1 VPSPTPS
8 LTTAAARDLIR
19 ETAFPGTTG
28 SSVGLEIEW
37 FTSPS
42 RSPRSVAELRTLLEP
57 HLPLPHRSLI
67 TFEPGG
73 QLELSS
79 RVMGSCGAAVNAVG
93 RDTNAVRAAL
103 KPHGIEL
110 TANGIDP
117 HRPLRLCTDEQRYVS
132 MKAYFDGANHAGAH
146 MMCTTAAVHVN
157 VDAGS
162 DAAGS
167 RRWKLAHQIGPM
179 LVAAFANS
187 PIVQGRPSGWL
198 SSRMGAWLAIDSTRS
213 KPALNGA
220 DPRDAWASY
229 ALRANVMFLRTQP
242 RYRPLQEPLT
252 FESWIND
259 GHELGHPTAEDL
271 AYHLTTLFPPVRPR
285 GWLEL
290 RMIDM
295 VPDPWWR
302 VAAAVTT
309 ALVCHDKASAIADEA
324 TKDTADM
331 WYEAARYGLRHPL
344 MRDSAQKCFGV
355 AIEALDDIGSDQKSS
370 SAASDYF
377 DHYVSRGRCPAD
389 DQLESWNTNADPT
402 TGEDE

>member
-1 VPSPTPS
+1 
-8 LTTAAARDLIR
+8 
-19 ETAFPGTTG
+19 
-28 SSVGLEIEW
+28 
-37 FTSPS
+37 
-42 RSPRSVAELRTLLEP
+42 
-57 HLPLPHRSLI
+57 
-67 TFEPGG
+67 
-73 QLELSS
+73 
-79 RVMGSCGAAVNAVG
+79 MGSCGAAVNAVG

-117 HRPLRLCTDEQRYVS
+117 HRPLRLCTDEPRYVS